1 MIKVIFCSDLEG
13 NIGKNN
19 DLLFKYKE
27 DMKFFR
33 DTTLGS
39 TMLMGYKTYES
50 LGSKPLP
57 NRLNLVLT
65 RKKDVE
71 IKDDMMIVH
80 DLEKTINDFKQN
92 YPNDDLYIIGGAS
105 VYNKSLELGL
115 VDEVLITIVWETIK
129 DADTKVELSL
139 IFDNL
144 PYKEKIKEF
153 IAEDG
158 NKAEIY
164 RYYK

>member
-1 MIKVIFCSDLEG
+1 MIKLIFCSDLAG
-13 NIGKNN
+13 NIGKDN